1 MIRPLA
7 RLASALAVIVAV
19 SAFTAPG
26 RFHVALKKSNPA
38 ANDTLAAS
46 PAALQLWFN
55 EKVELAVVT
64 VKLADAKGVATPLGA
79 LKQEVGA
86 DAPISAAL
94 SKPLAAGTYSISWS
108 VAGKDG
114 HPTQGKVPF
123 VVKAA
128 Q

>member
-1 MIRPLA
+1 MIRPIARIATLA
-7 RLASALAVIVAV
+7 GVVAV
-19 SAFTAPG
+19 AAAFAAPA
-26 RFHVALKKSNPA
+26 RHVALKKSNPA

-55 EKVELAVVT
+55 EKVELGVLT
-64 VKLADAKGVATPLGA
+64 VKLADAKGVATTLGA

-86 DAPISAAL
+86 DAPITAAVT
-94 SKPLAAGTYSISWS
+94 KPLAAGAYSISWS

-123 VVKAA
+123 VVKGTR
-128 Q
+128 

>member
-1 MIRPLA
+1 VIRPIA
-7 RLASALAVIVAV
+7 RIATAVAVVVAV
-19 SAFTAPG
+19 SAFTAPA
-26 RFHVALKKSNPA
+26 RHVALKKSNPA
-38 ANDTLAAS
+38 ANDTLAQS

-55 EKVELAVVT
+55 EKVELGVVT

-86 DAPISAAL
+86 DAPITAAVT
-94 SKPLAAGTYSISWS
+94 KPLAAGAYSISWS

-128 Q
+128 H